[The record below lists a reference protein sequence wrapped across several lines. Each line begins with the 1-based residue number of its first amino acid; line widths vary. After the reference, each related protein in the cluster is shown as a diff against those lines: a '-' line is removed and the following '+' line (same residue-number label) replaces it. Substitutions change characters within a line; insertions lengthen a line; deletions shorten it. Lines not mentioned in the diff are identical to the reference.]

1 MTSPYIQLE
10 TKFKQ
15 LAQLEHALTF
25 LQWDQQVMMPPKG
38 NDSRAASIAEL
49 VALHHKLLT
58 TEETA
63 DLLQKAREE
72 ETAPEIC
79 RSISEMDRTYRQSA
93 CLPEDLVKAQS
104 LAGSKCEHGWRKQR
118 MDNDWAGFCQNF
130 TEVVNLSRQEAQARK
145 DDGGGRF
152 DSPYDALLDLYCTG
166 DSSDFIN
173 QIFTELKEQLPRLLQ
188 QVMDCQ
194 DQNSVELQG
203 VFPVDAQLELNK
215 KLMASLGFDFEGGRI
230 DVSMHPFS
238 TGGRGDQRITTR
250 FRENEFAEALL
261 ATAHETGHASYE
273 GGLPERWE
281 GLPAGQAR
289 NMCIHES
296 QSLLFEKQIFLSRAF
311 LGYFTE
317 QIHAMLPAAASFTAE
332 QIWAASSRV
341 EPSLIRVEAD
351 EVTYPLHVIVRFEI
365 ERDLINGIV
374 QAADIPDLWDDK
386 MSKYL
391 GLSTAGNYRDGCLQD
406 IHWTDGSF
414 GYFPSYTLGALNS
427 AQIFG
432 AIKKA
437 HPEWQEYLVKGEV
450 AFIRE
455 WLHEKIWLQG
465 SMIDSQELMKSATGQ
480 GTNPVFFLDHLRQR
494 YLSSQV

>member
-1 MTSPYIQLE
+1 MNRPYIQLE
-10 TKFKQ
+10 TKFRQ

-58 TEETA
+58 TKETA
-63 DLLQKAREE
+63 DLIIEAREE
-72 ETAPEIC
+72 ETTPEIC
-79 RSISEMDRTYRQSA
+79 RSLTEMERTYRQSA

-104 LAGSKCEHGWRKQR
+104 LAGSRCEHGWRKQR
-118 MDNDWAGFCQNF
+118 MGNDWVGFLANF
-130 TEVVNLSRQEAQARK
+130 AEVVNLSRQEAQARQ
-145 DDGGGRF
+145 DDGGDTFGT
-152 DSPYDALLDLYCTG
+152 PYDALLDLYCTG

-173 QIFTELKEQLPRLLQ
+173 QVFLELKEQLPRLLN
-188 QVMDCQ
+188 QVLDHQGQ
-194 DQNSVELQG
+194 DGVKLQG
-203 VFPVDAQLELNK
+203 DFPIDAQLELNK

-250 FRENEFAEALL
+250 FRQTEFMEALL
-261 ATAHETGHASYE
+261 ATAHETGHSSYE
-273 GGLPERWE
+273 GGLPERWD
-281 GLPAGQAR
+281 GLPVGQSR

-296 QSLLFEKQIFLSRAF
+296 QSLLFEKQLFLSKAF
-311 LGYFTE
+311 LGYFTG
-317 QIHAMLPAAASFTAE
+317 QIHAVLPAATSFTAE

-341 EPSLIRVEAD
+341 KPSLIRVEAD
-351 EVTYPLHVIVRFEI
+351 EVTYPLHVILRFEI
-365 ERDLINGIV
+365 ERDLINGSIE
-374 QAADIPDLWDDK
+374 AADIPDLWDEK
-386 MSKYL
+386 MSSYL

-427 AQIFG
+427 AQIFD

-437 HPEWQEYLVKGEV
+437 HPDWQELLGGGEV
-450 AFIRE
+450 LFVRE
-455 WLHEKIWLQG
+455 WLHEKIWLQA
-465 SMIDSQELMKSATGQ
+465 STMESQELMKSATGQ

-494 YLSSQV
+494 YLSL